1 MAVAILAV
9 NLRHVSGLNDFVE
22 LDEPLYALCYF
33 WLMIDGPGRE
43 PRLFHRARVEPVLV
57 LSRHR
62 TRCAR
67 ASRGT
72 LISTLNQR
80 LSRSSLQSFSQLPAQ
95 FPATRVRAG
104 SNQPRTRGALLV
116 PAVFVAASGAP
127 CCPYTPEACVERRLS
142 RRGAKIAKT
151 NGSPAGMK
159 KVDHAE
165 QVERSRMRAHLME
178 RLQQGDAEACRLLL
192 DDVGPAVT
200 RFLRAR
206 VAIDEV
212 EDVYQE
218 TFMAVFQA
226 RHTYEPGRPLEPWL
240 FAIARNVA
248 ADHSRRRWSRASWEE
263 LTADLPERAESE
275 SPAAAPDIERLLTR
289 LPRAQ
294 REAFA
299 MLKLDGMTLEDA
311 AGRAGVS
318 VGALKVRAHRA
329 YKALRKLIGGE
340 AE

>member
-1 MAVAILAV
+1 MQLSATHVHAAMKRSRVVVVPLA
-9 NLRHVSGLNDFVE
+9 
-22 LDEPLYALCYF
+22 
-33 WLMIDGPGRE
+33 
-43 PRLFHRARVEPVLV
+43 
-57 LSRHR
+57 
-62 TRCAR
+62 
-67 ASRGT
+67 
-72 LISTLNQR
+72 
-80 LSRSSLQSFSQLPAQ
+80 PA
-95 FPATRVRAG
+95 A
-104 SNQPRTRGALLV
+104 
-116 PAVFVAASGAP
+116 FVAASGAP
-127 CCPYTPEACVERRLS
+127 CCPYMPESCVGRPLGGP
-142 RRGAKIAKT
+142 GAEA
-151 NGSPAGMK
+151 NGGAAGMK
-159 KVDHAE
+159 KVDDAGRL
-165 QVERSRMRAHLME
+165 ERSRIRAHLMA

-218 TFMAVFQA
+218 TFMALFQA
-226 RHTYEPGRPLEPWL
+226 RHTYERGRPLEPWL

-275 SPAAAPDIERLLTR
+275 SPAPAPDIERLLTR
-289 LPRAQ
+289 LPQAQ